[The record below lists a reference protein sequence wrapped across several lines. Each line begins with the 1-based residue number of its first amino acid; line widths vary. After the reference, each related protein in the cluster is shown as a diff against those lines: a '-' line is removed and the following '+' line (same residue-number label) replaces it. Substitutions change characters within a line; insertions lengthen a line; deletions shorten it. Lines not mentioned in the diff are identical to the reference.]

1 MGEDIVLTDGTVL
14 HIKINFLTVYLFQKC
29 NLEKLMKKAEKND
42 RFNMEIAAKVIYCII
57 RSAGKNVTFDEAL
70 MLVPPDPDE
79 IRKIIDEFKN
89 KFEKYKKKTNEF
101 NEEYEYEINWARLK
115 YLAFYI
121 GMSEEEFWKCGPFE
135 FLEMI
140 SLYCELERNRYG

>member
-14 HIKINFLTVYLFQKC
+14 NIKINFLTVYLFQKC

-42 RFNMEIAAKVIYCII
+42 RLNMEIAANVIYCII

-79 IRKIIDEFKN
+79 IKKIIDEFKN
-89 KFEKYKKKTNEF
+89 KFEKYKKKQTNSMK
-101 NEEYEYEINWARLK
+101 NMNMK
-115 YLAFYI
+115 
-121 GMSEEEFWKCGPFE
+121 
-135 FLEMI
+135 
-140 SLYCELERNRYG
+140 